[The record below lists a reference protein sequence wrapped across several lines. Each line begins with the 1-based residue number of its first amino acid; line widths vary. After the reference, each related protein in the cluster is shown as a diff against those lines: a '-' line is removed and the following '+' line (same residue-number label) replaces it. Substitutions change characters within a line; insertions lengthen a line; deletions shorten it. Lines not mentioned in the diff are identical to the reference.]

1 MASEFAIR
9 YAVHC
14 VRQGGI
20 IAYPTE
26 TVYGLGCDPLCARAV
41 DEINSLKGRDAGKG
55 LILIASRLQQLDSL
69 IDVSDRNQRAAIV
82 GEHEATSWIVPA
94 QDTAPEWI
102 TGRHHTIAIRVSSHP
117 LVMRLCDQLG
127 HALVST
133 SANPAGKKP
142 ALTALQL
149 HRYFD
154 GLVDSMLVSNHNCS
168 GKPSQIRELKSRQLL
183 RN

>member
-102 TGRHHTIAIRVSSHP
+102 TGRHHTIAIRVSPHP
-117 LVMRLCDQLG
+117 LVIRLCDQLG

-149 HRYFD
+149 HSYFD
-154 GLVDSMLVSNHNCS
+154 GLVDSMLVSNHNSS
-168 GKPSQIRELKSRQLL
+168 GKASQIRELKSRQLL